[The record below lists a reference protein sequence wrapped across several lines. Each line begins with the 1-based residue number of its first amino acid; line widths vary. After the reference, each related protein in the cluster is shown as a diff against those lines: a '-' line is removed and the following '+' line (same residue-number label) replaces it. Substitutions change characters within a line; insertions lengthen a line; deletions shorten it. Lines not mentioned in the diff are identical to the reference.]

1 MKVVAVVCCL
11 WLAPGSYALEV
22 QKALTASKS
31 WVKAPT
37 DGATTAVAYAVIDNP
52 TMYDVYLTAAES
64 DVAGKVQFAKLSKES
79 STPETVDALSA
90 PAYDS
95 LELKADGF
103 FLLLRDLK
111 RPLKVGEKIAIYI
124 TTDGGA
130 SIEVAAEVRP
140 QS

>member
-1 MKVVAVVCCL
+1 MKLVAVVFCL
-11 WLAPGSYALEV
+11 LSFPGVCALEA

-37 DGATTAVAYAVIDNP
+37 DSATTAVAYAVIDNP

-64 DVAGKVQFAKLSKES
+64 DIAGSVQFAKVAKES
-79 STPETVDALSA
+79 SAPETVNALSA
-90 PAYDS
+90 PAYGS

-103 FLLLRDLK
+103 FMLLRDLK

-130 SIEVAAEVRP
+130 SIEVAAEVKP
-140 QS
+140 D